1 VTAFAKALDAKV
13 KAGKKLLVPF
23 VTTGFPSRDATP
35 AIVKAL
41 GDAGADVVELGV
53 PFSDPLADG
62 ATIQRASA
70 RALQNGVRLATVLE
84 TAKAV
89 TSAGAPPIVIMGY
102 VNPLASYGVA
112 RFANEAGAAGV
123 AGVIVPDLP
132 LDEADELRDALA
144 AANVD
149 YVPLA
154 APTTTDER
162 LKKLGRAA
170 TAFLYCVSV
179 AGTTGARAGLPDG
192 LAAFLERARAATK
205 RPRLVGF
212 GIRDPETARAAASV
226 SDGVVVGSALLE
238 ALERAPDPA
247 VAARDFLAPIRRALD
262 GSHAS

>member
-1 VTAFAKALDAKV
+1 MTPFAKALETKV

-41 GDAGADVVELGV
+41 GEAGADVVELGV

-70 RALQNGVRLATVLE
+70 RALQNGVRLSTVLE

-89 TSAGAPPIVIMGY
+89 AGGPPIVIMGY

-112 RFANEAGAAGV
+112 RFAKEAGEAGV

-132 LDEADELRDALA
+132 LDEAQELRDALA

-179 AGTTGARAGLPDG
+179 AGTTGARAGLPDA
-192 LAAFLERARAATK
+192 LPAFLERARAATK

-212 GIRDPETARAAASV
+212 GIRDPQTARAAAAV
-226 SDGVVVGSALLE
+226 SDGVVIGSALLD
-238 ALERAPDPA
+238 ALEKSGDPA
-247 VAARDFLAPIRRALD
+247 TAARDFLAPIRRALD
-262 GSHAS
+262 G